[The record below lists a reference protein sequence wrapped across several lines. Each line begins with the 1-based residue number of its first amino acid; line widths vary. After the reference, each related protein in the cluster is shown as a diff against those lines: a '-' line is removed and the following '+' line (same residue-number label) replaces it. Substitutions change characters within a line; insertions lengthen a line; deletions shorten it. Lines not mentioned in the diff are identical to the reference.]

1 MRNLSEVHGIDLI
14 RRMARGK
21 IKDQASLSR
30 VWSEEMHSW
39 GFFAAEPNAIDI
51 FLIMGCAK
59 PGDMLILKAQCSY
72 LYTVPE
78 CAVFKNIYAN
88 NPYVV
93 LGLKQFQFDDSPVYG
108 LELLS
113 SCPPQ
118 VCQIVERQKVLF
130 KVAWESL

>member
-1 MRNLSEVHGIDLI
+1 MRSLSEVHGFDLI
-14 RRMARGK
+14 SRVACERIEKPEVR
-21 IKDQASLSR
+21 SR

-78 CAVFKNIYAN
+78 CIGFENEFVN

-93 LGLKQFQFDDSPVYG
+93 LGLKQFQLDDIPVYG

-113 SCPPQ
+113 SSPPQ
-118 VCQIVERQKVLF
+118 VCQIVERQKALF

>member
-1 MRNLSEVHGIDLI
+1 MRSLSEVHGFDLI
-14 RRMARGK
+14 RRVACERIEK
-21 IKDQASLSR
+21 PAVKSR

-39 GFFAAEPNAIDI
+39 GFFAAEPNAVDI

-93 LGLKQFQFDDSPVYG
+93 LGLKQFQFDDSSVYG